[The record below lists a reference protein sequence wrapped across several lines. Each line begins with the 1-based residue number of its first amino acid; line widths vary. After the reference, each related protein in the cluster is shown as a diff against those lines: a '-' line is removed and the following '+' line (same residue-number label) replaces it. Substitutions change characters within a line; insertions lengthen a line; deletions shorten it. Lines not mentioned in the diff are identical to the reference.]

1 MLSPLVAWASPPA
14 DEAGCHRAHLARTE
28 SAYKDWLP
36 TNPQCCYEPRSMDLR
51 SPAVGKVIRLSVE
64 IGATVQRGDELM
76 VIESMKVEIPIKAT
90 IKGVLKE
97 FRV

>member
-1 MLSPLVAWASPPA
+1 
-14 DEAGCHRAHLARTE
+14 
-28 SAYKDWLP
+28 
-36 TNPQCCYEPRSMDLR
+36 MDVR

-97 FRV
+97 FRVAPGDQVQRNSVLAVLEALA